1 MANIG
6 YARVSGA
13 GDDLASQLALL
24 AQAKCVQVFQDRASG
39 AKTERPGLADALAY
53 LRKGDVLV
61 VPKLDRLGKS
71 LSHLMA
77 TVSALAAGGIGFRSV
92 AETIDTTA
100 ADGARI
106 VEIFSALAQ
115 FDRDLVRERTRA
127 GLAAVAVLGNQGG
140 RKPVITQD
148 KLRKA
153 KTLISEGLTVRETAA
168 RLNVGKTALY
178 DALRAING
186 ASRSQTEINAAVS
199 VSAHRR

>member
-153 KTLISEGLTVRETAA
+153 KTLISEGLTVR
-168 RLNVGKTALY
+168 
-178 DALRAING
+178 
-186 ASRSQTEINAAVS
+186 
-199 VSAHRR
+199 